1 MQGCWATLV
10 LTTAL
15 GAAPPQLGRDT
26 FAAHS
31 ASLLEVEVQEL
42 AARAA
47 IAHPQRR
54 ALLDARVNVR
64 RLARQLLV
72 AGDGAGPEGSSA
84 VIAGLCLSKG
94 MGAIDTTLER
104 VAATPLTVGDLP
116 VADVHALDLALERA
130 LTPLLEAVAS
140 EQQRGPVSFWVA
152 DPRHLGERLAS
163 GPLRTDTRDELGVI
177 ADYLARGSV
186 YSDLRPAVERHLET
200 IAGLLGLVAAADAA
214 AWIDGPAGTGLDDRI
229 HEAVVLFRQLSTRGE
244 GETRLRRLSE
254 ARAVIVSLSAL
265 ADVAPRLDL
274 AAAREALLAQLNAEA
289 ITDAAPARWGRLRLV
304 VDRMVAYRALS
315 EPDLEPELR
324 LVRRRLDEAY
334 LRAERALATRTAELI
349 TASGGLADP
358 ALASLVADHQQYLDD
373 LRRIEQLPAWIDQ
386 VRAIDPAAAGP
397 FGGQVRLWSQWLLDN
412 SRRPQVVLAM
422 ERFERELRLL
432 GRLPQEDA
440 LRRGDLAAATGARGE
455 ELAATIDAA
464 RKAWA
469 QAWGRGEVDGLA
481 GFAMLRLQRLLAAME
496 ACRDL
501 VRLGSEVMVLNR
513 WSAWELDDT
522 TFARSVADIPNR
534 FKLATAAAIG
544 NDERGLERQLE
555 NLETEVP
562 VAALIGRLAAALGDL
577 PGSDDALDTLAQ
589 VALPPHADAWMLGQ
603 RRELADLCRY
613 AMEREYARATGRA
626 ELTER
631 LDVYV
636 NALAE
641 RLRAAL

>member
-42 AARAA
+42 TARAA

-84 VIAGLCLSKG
+84 VIAGLCLAKD
-94 MGAIDTTLER
+94 MGVIDATLEQ
-104 VAATPLTVGDLP
+104 VAATPLTFGDLP

-130 LTPLLEAVAS
+130 LTPLLEAVAR
-140 EQQRGPVSFWVA
+140 EQQRSPVNLWVA
-152 DPRHLGERLAS
+152 DPRPERPDGGAATIAGLQDLGERLAS
-163 GPLRTDTRDELGVI
+163 APLRGDTRDELGVI

-186 YSDLRPAVERHLET
+186 YPDLRPAVERHLET
-200 IAGLLGLVAAADAA
+200 IAGLLELVAAADGA
-214 AWIDGPAGTGLDDRI
+214 AWIDGPARAGLDDRT
-229 HEAVVLFRQLSTRGE
+229 HEAVVLFRQRSTRGE
-244 GETRLRRLSE
+244 GETRLRRLAE
-254 ARAVIVSLSAL
+254 ARAVIVSLNTL

-274 AAAREALLAQLNAEA
+274 ALAQVALLVQLTDEG

-315 EPDLEPELR
+315 EPDLEAELR

-334 LRAERALATRTAELI
+334 RRAEHALATRTAELI

-412 SRRPQVVLAM
+412 ARRPQAVLAM

-440 LRRGDLAAATGARGE
+440 LRRGELAAATGARGD

-469 QAWGRGEVDGLA
+469 QAWGRGEV
-481 GFAMLRLQRLLAAME
+481 
-496 ACRDL
+496 
-501 VRLGSEVMVLNR
+501 
-513 WSAWELDDT
+513 
-522 TFARSVADIPNR
+522 
-534 FKLATAAAIG
+534 FKLATASAIEA
-544 NDERGLERQLE
+544 DERGLERQLE
-555 NLETEVP
+555 NLEIEVP
-562 VAALIGRLAAALGDL
+562 VAALIGRLAATLGGL
-577 PGSDDALDTLAQ
+577 PGSGDALDTLAQ
-589 VALPPHADAWMLGQ
+589 VALRPDADAWMLGQ

-613 AMEREYARATGRA
+613 AMEREYARATGRR
-626 ELTER
+626 ELAER